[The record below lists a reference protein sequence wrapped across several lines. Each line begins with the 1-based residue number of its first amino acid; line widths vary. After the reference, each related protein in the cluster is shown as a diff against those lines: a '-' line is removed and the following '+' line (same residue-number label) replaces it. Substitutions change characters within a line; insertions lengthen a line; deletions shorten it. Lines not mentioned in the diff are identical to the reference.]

1 MRRMTREQREQAAR
15 VLENIWIRY
24 ISTFDDIEYEEV
36 DAIDTAPSG
45 CNRARCGRNGPE
57 RG

>member
-1 MRRMTREQREQAAR
+1 MTREQREQAAR